1 MTQDV
6 TSSWSYGVL
15 RIYKSIG
22 SPWHLFHIVFF
33 WLPPNH
39 QPSQPYIPPPDRV
52 STSLFDDFA
61 DIPATLLFSQ
71 GLQMDIEG
79 RGIIN
84 CRQGRIV
91 VVFNQYNY
99 IFWFILN

>member
-1 MTQDV
+1 MSRHRDLLV
-6 TSSWSYGVL
+6 Y
-15 RIYKSIG
+15 YASIG
-22 SPWHLFHIVFF
+22 PSEVRSTCFIFFF

-79 RGIIN
+79 RGA
-84 CRQGRIV
+84 G
-91 VVFNQYNY
+91 
-99 IFWFILN
+99 L